1 MNTNLDRRNVTIAD
15 RRTSLSLETEIWDA
29 LAEIC
34 RREGLNLHQLCSM
47 IDERRTG
54 ASRTSAVRSFSVTY
68 FRMAATDDGHD
79 QAGHGRMAGEMLE
92 IGLPGRM
99 AVTSLKRPDRIDL
112 RRTVA

>member
-1 MNTNLDRRNVTIAD
+1 MSNQLISRNVTVNGH
-15 RRTSLSLETEIWDA
+15 RTSIRLERASWDA
-29 LAEIC
+29 LDDIC
-34 RREGLNLHQLCSM
+34 SFEGIGVNELCTIIEALRHGS
-47 IDERRTG
+47 
-54 ASRTSAVRSFSVTY
+54 SRTSAVRSFSVTY

-92 IGLPGRM
+92 VGLPGRM